1 MDISKLSK
9 EERAAIKAQLEA
21 EERAEEANLQR
32 ERQSYND
39 MRDEFVTRT
48 FQSLKQLSN
57 CMQEQKQT
65 IFEESAELDTMQQ
78 RLFKVKLDRKSR
90 TLTHSDGHISI
101 KVGNRLNDGWDDS
114 VEIGIE
120 KVREYLATLAT
131 DEKSARLVN
140 AITSLLA
147 KDQKG
152 TLKANK
158 VLELEK
164 MANESQDATF
174 LEGLRIIKEAY
185 RPVPTCQ
192 FVEVKYKDE
201 NDVERSLPLSMSAMD
216 I

>member
-1 MDISKLSK
+1 MDINKLSK
-9 EERAAIKAQLEA
+9 EEREQLKTQLA
-21 EERAEEANLQR
+21 EQERAEEANLQR
-32 ERQSYND
+32 ERQSYNS

-48 FQSLKQLSN
+48 FRSLKQLSD
-57 CMQEQKQT
+57 CMLEQKQV

-78 RLFKVKLDRKSR
+78 RLFNVKLDRKSR
-90 TLTHSDGHISI
+90 TLTHSDGRLSI
-101 KVGNRLNDGWDDS
+101 KVGNRQNDGWDDT

-120 KVREYLATLAT
+120 KVREYLGTLAT
-131 DEKSARLVN
+131 DEKSARLVA
-140 AITSLLA
+140 AITRLLA

-174 LEGLRIIKEAY
+174 LEGLRIIKDAY

-192 FVEVKYKDE
+192 FVEVRYKDE
-201 NDVERSLPLSMSAMD
+201 NDVERSLPLSMSAMEL
-216 I
+216 

>member
-1 MDISKLSK
+1 MDVSNLTKAQRL
-9 EERAAIKAQLEA
+9 ELKAQLEA

-32 ERQSYND
+32 ERQSYNA

-48 FQSLKQLSN
+48 FQSLKQLSG
-57 CMQEQKQT
+57 CMQEQKRI

-78 RLFKVKLDRKSR
+78 RLFNVKMDRKSR

>member
-1 MDISKLSK
+1 MDVSNLTKAQRL
-9 EERAAIKAQLEA
+9 ELKAQLEA

-32 ERQSYND
+32 ERQSYNA

-48 FQSLKQLSN
+48 FQSLKQLSG

-90 TLTHSDGHISI
+90 TLTHSDGRISI

-164 MANESQDATF
+164 MANESKDDTF

>member
-1 MDISKLSK
+1 MDINKLSK
-9 EERAAIKAQLEA
+9 EEREQLKAQLA
-21 EERAEEANLQR
+21 EQERADEANLQR
-32 ERQSYND
+32 ERQSYNS

-48 FQSLKQLSN
+48 FRSLKQLSD
-57 CMQEQKQT
+57 CMLEQKQV

-78 RLFKVKLDRKSR
+78 RLFNVKLDRKSR
-90 TLTHSDGHISI
+90 TLTHSDGRLSI
-101 KVGNRLNDGWDDS
+101 KVGNRQNDGWDDT

-131 DEKSARLVN
+131 DEKSARLVA
-140 AITSLLA
+140 AITRLLA

-192 FVEVKYKDE
+192 FVEVRYKDE
-201 NDVERSLPLSMSAMD
+201 NDVERSLPLSMSAME

>member
-1 MDISKLSK
+1 MDINQFTK
-9 EERAAIKAQLEA
+9 EEQAQLKQQLA
-21 EERAEEANLQR
+21 EQERADEANLQR
-32 ERQSYND
+32 ERQSYNS

-48 FQSLKQLSN
+48 FQSLKQLSD
-57 CMQEQKQT
+57 CMLEEKQT

-78 RLFKVKLDRKSR
+78 RLFRVKLDRKSR
-90 TLTHSDGHISI
+90 TLTHSDGRISI
-101 KVGNRLNDGWDDS
+101 KVGNRLNDGWDDT

-131 DEKSARLVN
+131 DEKSARLVA
-140 AITSLLA
+140 AITRLLA

-174 LEGLRIIKEAY
+174 LEGLRIIKDAY

-192 FVEVKYKDE
+192 FVEVRYKDD
-201 NDVERSLPLSMSAMD
+201 NDVERALPLSMSAMEV
-216 I
+216 

>member
-1 MDISKLSK
+1 MDISTLSK
-9 EERAAIKAQLEA
+9 EQRAQLKVQLAA
-21 EERAEEANLQR
+21 EEKAEEMNLQR
-32 ERQSYND
+32 ERTSYINL
-39 MRDEFVTRT
+39 RDEFIVRT
-48 FQSLKQLSN
+48 FQSLRQLSH
-57 CMQEQKQT
+57 CMLEEKQT
-65 IFEESAELDTMQQ
+65 IFEESATLDEMQQ

-90 TLTHSDGHISI
+90 TLTHSDGRISI
-101 KVGNRLNDGWDDS
+101 KVGNRLNDGWDDT

-131 DEKSARLVN
+131 DEKSARLVA
-140 AITSLLA
+140 AITRLLA

-174 LEGLRIIKEAY
+174 LEGIGIIKEAY

-192 FVEVKYKDE
+192 FVEVKYKDD
-201 NDVERSLPLSMSAMD
+201 NDAERSLPLSMSAMEL
-216 I
+216 

>member
-1 MDISKLSK
+1 MDVSNLTKAQRL
-9 EERAAIKAQLEA
+9 ELKAQLEA

-32 ERQSYND
+32 ERQSYNA

-48 FQSLKQLSN
+48 FQSLKQLSG

-78 RLFKVKLDRKSR
+78 RLFKVKMDRKSR
-90 TLTHSDGHISI
+90 TLTHSDGRISI

-164 MANESQDATF
+164 MANESKDDTF

>member
-1 MDISKLSK
+1 MDINKLSK
-9 EERAAIKAQLEA
+9 EEREQLKTQLA
-21 EERAEEANLQR
+21 EQERADEANLQR

-48 FQSLKQLSN
+48 FRSLKQLSD
-57 CMQEQKQT
+57 CMLEQKQV

-78 RLFKVKLDRKSR
+78 RLFRVKLDRKSR
-90 TLTHSDGHISI
+90 TLTHSDGRLSI
-101 KVGNRLNDGWDDS
+101 KVGNRLNDGWDDT

-131 DEKSARLVN
+131 DEKSARLVA
-140 AITSLLA
+140 AITRLLA

-174 LEGLRIIKEAY
+174 LEGLRIIKDAY

-192 FVEVKYKDE
+192 FVEVRYKDE
-201 NDVERSLPLSMSAMD
+201 NDVERSLPLSMSAMEL
-216 I
+216 

>member
-1 MDISKLSK
+1 MDINKLTK
-9 EERAAIKAQLEA
+9 EEREQLKAQLA
-21 EERAEEANLQR
+21 EQERADEMNLQR
-32 ERQSYND
+32 ERQSYNS

-48 FQSLKQLSN
+48 FRSLKQLSD
-57 CMQEQKQT
+57 CMLEQKQV

-78 RLFKVKLDRKSR
+78 RLFRVKLDRKSR
-90 TLTHSDGHISI
+90 TLTHSDGRLSI
-101 KVGNRLNDGWDDS
+101 KVGNRLNDGWDDT

-131 DEKSARLVN
+131 DEKSARLVA
-140 AITSLLA
+140 AITRLLA

-192 FVEVKYKDE
+192 FVEVRYKDE
-201 NDVERSLPLSMSAMD
+201 NDVERSLPLSMSAMEL
-216 I
+216 

>member
-1 MDISKLSK
+1 MNINQLSK
-9 EERAAIKAQLEA
+9 EEREQLKAQLA
-21 EERAEEANLQR
+21 EQERAEEANLQR

-39 MRDEFVTRT
+39 MRDEFVVRT
-48 FQSLKQLSN
+48 FQSLKQLSD
-57 CMQEQKQT
+57 CMLEQKRV

-90 TLTHSDGHISI
+90 TLTHTDGRLSI
-101 KVGNRLNDGWDDS
+101 KVGNRLNDGWDDT

-120 KVREYLATLAT
+120 KVREYLGTLAT
-131 DEKSARLVN
+131 DEKSARLVA
-140 AITSLLA
+140 AITRLLA

-174 LEGLRIIKEAY
+174 IEGLRIIKDAY

-192 FVEVKYKDE
+192 FVEVRYKDE
-201 NDVERSLPLSMSAMD
+201 NDVERSLPLSMSAMEL
-216 I
+216 

>member
-1 MDISKLSK
+1 MDIKNLTS
-9 EERAAIKAQLEA
+9 EQRAELRAQLEVEDRVA
-21 EERAEEANLQR
+21 EAQRQKERK
-32 ERQSYND
+32 SYND
-39 MRDEFVTRT
+39 MRDEFVERV
-48 FQSLKQLSN
+48 FELLQKLSANMVAAKQ
-57 CMQEQKQT
+57 Q
-65 IFEESAELDTMQQ
+65 IFSESATLDEMQQ

-90 TLTHSDGHISI
+90 TMTHSNGRISI
-101 KVGNRLNDGWDDS
+101 KVGNRLNDGWDDT

-120 KVREYLATLAT
+120 KVREYLGTLAT
-131 DEKSARLVN
+131 DDKSRRLVG
-140 AITSLLA
+140 AITRLLA

-164 MANESQDATF
+164 MANEEQNPTF
-174 LEGLRIIKEAY
+174 LEGIRIIKEAY

-216 I
+216 V

>member
-1 MDISKLSK
+1 MDIKDLSK
-9 EERAAIKAQLEA
+9 EQRAQLKAQLAA
-21 EERAEEANLQR
+21 EEKAEEANLQR
-32 ERQSYND
+32 ERQSYMN

-48 FQSLKQLSN
+48 FRSLKQLSD
-57 CMQEQKQT
+57 CMLEEKQT
-65 IFEESAELDTMQQ
+65 IFEESATLDEMQQ

-90 TLTHSDGHISI
+90 TLTHSDGRISI
-101 KVGNRLNDGWDDS
+101 KVGNRLNDGWDDT

-120 KVREYLATLAT
+120 KVREYLGTLAT

-140 AITSLLA
+140 AITQLLA

-164 MANESQDATF
+164 MANEAQDATF
-174 LEGLRIIKEAY
+174 LEGIRIIKDAY

-192 FVEVKYKDE
+192 FVEVKYKDD
-201 NDVERSLPLSMSAMD
+201 NDVERSLPLSMSAMEV
-216 I
+216 

>member
-1 MDISKLSK
+1 MDVSNLTKAQRL
-9 EERAAIKAQLEA
+9 ELKAQLEA

-32 ERQSYND
+32 ERQSYNA

-48 FQSLKQLSN
+48 FQSLKQLSG
-57 CMQEQKQT
+57 CMQEQKRI

-78 RLFKVKLDRKSR
+78 RLFNVKMDRKSR

-164 MANESQDATF
+164 MANESKDDTF

>member
-1 MDISKLSK
+1 MDVSNLTKAQRL
-9 EERAAIKAQLEA
+9 ELKAQLEA

-32 ERQSYND
+32 ERQSYNA

-48 FQSLKQLSN
+48 FQSLKQLSG

>member
-1 MDISKLSK
+1 MDISKFSK

-57 CMQEQKQT
+57 CMQEQKKI
-65 IFEESAELDTMQQ
+65 IFEESAELDTLQQ
-78 RLFKVKLDRKSR
+78 RFFKVKMDRKSR

-185 RPVPTCQ
+185 RPIPTCQ

-201 NDVERSLPLSMSAMD
+201 NDVERSLPLSMSAMEL
-216 I
+216 

>member
-9 EERAAIKAQLEA
+9 EERAAIKAQIDA
-21 EERAEEANLQR
+21 EERAEAANLQR
-32 ERQSYND
+32 ERQSYNA

-48 FQSLKQLSN
+48 FQSLKQLSG

-78 RLFKVKLDRKSR
+78 RFFKVKLDRKSR

-140 AITSLLA
+140 AITRLLA

-185 RPVPTCQ
+185 RPIPTCQ

-201 NDVERSLPLSMSAMD
+201 NDVEHSLPLSMSAMEV
-216 I
+216 

>member
-1 MDISKLSK
+1 MDINKLSK
-9 EERAAIKAQLEA
+9 EEREQLKAQLA
-21 EERAEEANLQR
+21 EQERADEANLQR
-32 ERQSYND
+32 ERQSYNS

-48 FQSLKQLSN
+48 FRSLKQLSD
-57 CMQEQKQT
+57 CMLEQKQV

-78 RLFKVKLDRKSR
+78 RLFNVKLDRKSR
-90 TLTHSDGHISI
+90 TLTHSDGRLSI
-101 KVGNRLNDGWDDS
+101 KVGNRQNDGWDDT

-131 DEKSARLVN
+131 DEKSARLVA
-140 AITSLLA
+140 AITRLLA

-174 LEGLRIIKEAY
+174 LEGLRIIKDAY

-192 FVEVKYKDE
+192 FVEVRYKDE
-201 NDVERSLPLSMSAMD
+201 NDVERSLPLSMSAME

>member
-1 MDISKLSK
+1 MTK
-9 EERAAIKAQLEA
+9 EEREQLKAQLA
-21 EERAEEANLQR
+21 EQERADEMNLQR
-32 ERQSYND
+32 ERQSYNS

-48 FQSLKQLSN
+48 FRSLKQLSD
-57 CMQEQKQT
+57 CMLEQKQV

-78 RLFKVKLDRKSR
+78 RLFRVKLDRKSR
-90 TLTHSDGHISI
+90 TLTHSDGRLSI
-101 KVGNRLNDGWDDS
+101 KVGNRLNDGWDDT

-131 DEKSARLVN
+131 DEKSARLVA
-140 AITSLLA
+140 AITRLLA

-192 FVEVKYKDE
+192 FVEVRYKDE
-201 NDVERSLPLSMSAMD
+201 NDVERSLPLSMSAMEL
-216 I
+216 

>member
-1 MDISKLSK
+1 MDIKNLTS
-9 EERAAIKAQLEA
+9 EQRAELRAQLEVEDRVA
-21 EERAEEANLQR
+21 EAQR
-32 ERQSYND
+32 QKERQSYND
-39 MRDEFVTRT
+39 MRDEFVERVFELLQKLSANMVTA
-48 FQSLKQLSN
+48 KQ
-57 CMQEQKQT
+57 Q
-65 IFEESAELDTMQQ
+65 IFSESATLDEMQQ

-90 TLTHSDGHISI
+90 TMTHSNGRISI
-101 KVGNRLNDGWDDS
+101 KVGNRLNDGWDDT

-120 KVREYLATLAT
+120 KVREYLGTLAT
-131 DEKSARLVN
+131 DDKSRRLVG
-140 AITSLLA
+140 AITRLLA

-164 MANESQDATF
+164 MANEEQNPTF
-174 LEGLRIIKEAY
+174 LEGIRIIKEAY

-216 I
+216 V

>member
-1 MDISKLSK
+1 MNINQLSK
-9 EERAAIKAQLEA
+9 EEREQLKAQLA
-21 EERAEEANLQR
+21 EQERAEEANLQR

-39 MRDEFVTRT
+39 MRDEFVVRT
-48 FQSLKQLSN
+48 FQSLKQLSD
-57 CMQEQKQT
+57 CMLEQKQV

-90 TLTHSDGHISI
+90 TLTHTDGRLSI
-101 KVGNRLNDGWDDS
+101 KVGNRLNDGWDDT

-131 DEKSARLVN
+131 DEKSARLVA
-140 AITSLLA
+140 AITQLLA

-158 VLELEK
+158 VLVLEK
-164 MANESQDATF
+164 MAHESQDATF
-174 LEGLRIIKEAY
+174 IEGIRIIKDSY

-201 NDVERSLPLSMSAMD
+201 NDVEHSLPLSMSAMEL
-216 I
+216 

>member
-1 MDISKLSK
+1 MDINKLSK
-9 EERAAIKAQLEA
+9 EEREQLKAQLA
-21 EERAEEANLQR
+21 EQERADEANLQR
-32 ERQSYND
+32 ERQSYNS

-48 FQSLKQLSN
+48 FRSLKQLSD
-57 CMQEQKQT
+57 CMLEQKQV

-78 RLFKVKLDRKSR
+78 RLFNVKLDRKSR
-90 TLTHSDGHISI
+90 TLTHSDGRLSI
-101 KVGNRLNDGWDDS
+101 KVGNRQNDGWDET

-131 DEKSARLVN
+131 DEKSARLVA
-140 AITSLLA
+140 AITRLLA

-174 LEGLRIIKEAY
+174 LEGLRIIKDAY

-192 FVEVKYKDE
+192 FVEVRYKDE
-201 NDVERSLPLSMSAMD
+201 NDVERSLPLSMSAME

>member
-1 MDISKLSK
+1 MDINDLTK
-9 EERAAIKAQLEA
+9 EQRAELKAQLAA
-21 EERAEEANLQR
+21 EEKAEEANLQR
-32 ERQSYND
+32 ERQSYNNL
-39 MRDEFVTRT
+39 RDEFVSRT
-48 FQSLKQLSN
+48 FRSLKQLSD
-57 CMQEQKQT
+57 CMLAEKQT
-65 IFEESAELDTMQQ
+65 IFEESATLDTMQQ
-78 RLFKVKLDRKSR
+78 RLFKVKLDRKSC
-90 TLTHSDGHISI
+90 TMTHSDGRISI
-101 KVGNRLNDGWDDS
+101 KVGNRLNDGWDDT

-120 KVREYLATLAT
+120 KVREYLGTLAT

-140 AITSLLA
+140 AITQLLA

-164 MANESQDATF
+164 MANEVQDTTF
-174 LEGLRIIKEAY
+174 LEGIRIIKDAY

>member
-1 MDISKLSK
+1 MDVSNLTKA
-9 EERAAIKAQLEA
+9 ERLELKAQLDA
-21 EERAEEANLQR
+21 QERAEETNLQR
-32 ERQSYND
+32 ERQAYNN
-39 MRDEFVTRT
+39 MKDEFVTRN
-48 FQSLKQLSN
+48 FRALKQLSD
-57 CMQEQKQT
+57 CMLEQKQV
-65 IFEESAELDTMQQ
+65 IFEESAELDEMQQ
-78 RLFKVKLDRKSR
+78 KLFKVKLDRKSR
-90 TLTHSDGHISI
+90 TLTRSDGRLSI

-140 AITSLLA
+140 AITRLLA

-164 MANESQDATF
+164 MANESQDITF
-174 LEGLRIIKEAY
+174 LEGLRIIKDAY

-192 FVEVKYKDE
+192 FVEVRYRDE

-216 I
+216 V

>member
-1 MDISKLSK
+1 MDISKFSK

-57 CMQEQKQT
+57 CMQEQKKI
-65 IFEESAELDTMQQ
+65 IFEESAELDTLQQ
-78 RLFKVKLDRKSR
+78 RFFKVKMDRKSR

-101 KVGNRLNDGWDDS
+101 KVGNRLNDGWDAI

-164 MANESQDATF
+164 MANESKDATF

-185 RPVPTCQ
+185 RPIPTCQ

-201 NDVERSLPLSMSAMD
+201 NDVERSLPLSMSAMEL
-216 I
+216 

>member
-1 MDISKLSK
+1 MNINQLSK
-9 EERAAIKAQLEA
+9 EEREQLKAQLA
-21 EERAEEANLQR
+21 EQERAEEANLQR

-39 MRDEFVTRT
+39 MRDEFVTRS
-48 FQSLKQLSN
+48 FRSLKQLSD
-57 CMQEQKQT
+57 CMLEQKQV

-90 TLTHSDGHISI
+90 TLTHTDGRLSI
-101 KVGNRLNDGWDDS
+101 KVGNRLNDGWDDT

-131 DEKSARLVN
+131 DEKSARLVA
-140 AITSLLA
+140 AITQLLA

-158 VLELEK
+158 VLVLEK
-164 MANESQDATF
+164 MAHESQDATF
-174 LEGLRIIKEAY
+174 IEGIRIIKDSY

-201 NDVERSLPLSMSAMD
+201 NDVEHSLPLSMSAMEL
-216 I
+216 